1 VKELKDFARVALK
14 SGETKTVTFN
24 VPADKLAYYN
34 ENMKWVVEP
43 GDFDIMV
50 GSSSADADL
59 IKQTITVK

>member
-1 VKELKDFARVALK
+1 
-14 SGETKTVTFN
+14 VTFN

-59 IKQTITVK
+59 LKQTINVK